1 MIFEKLHLA
10 GGDSR
15 GYELGEPMLVHDR
28 DRFLGSLDPVEVSPD
43 RSEVRI
49 ARFLPSPRLGSE
61 RRKFGPLL
69 LVEVT
74 MFLAEHFPSI
84 QNVHFAL
91 TREIEMDGD
100 GMMIAAARIELLR
113 SIGAAEAHARPQP
126 DSGRPGN
133 FVVEG
138 VWSYTAHNL
147 GALRSALSI
156 QRELYGNHLACIPKA
171 ERPVPLLRRLKQW
184 WVRGRGM

>member
-1 MIFEKLHLA
+1 MFEKLHLA
-10 GGDSR
+10 GPDPP
-15 GYELGEPMLVHDR
+15 GYELGEPVLVHDR
-28 DRFLGSLDPVEVSPD
+28 GRFLGSLDPVEVSPD

-49 ARFLPSPRLGSE
+49 TRFLPSPASGSE

-74 MFLAEHFPSI
+74 MFLAERFPSI

-91 TREIEMDGD
+91 TREIEMEGD

-113 SIGAAEAHARPQP
+113 SIGAADLHARPQA
-126 DSGRPGN
+126 DASRPGN

-138 VWSYTAHNL
+138 VWSYTGHNL
-147 GALRSALSI
+147 GALRSALAT
-156 QRELYGNHLACIPKA
+156 QRELYRDHLARMPKA
-171 ERPVPLLRRLKQW
+171 RHPASLLHRLKQW
-184 WVRGRGM
+184 WAGGNDT

>member
-10 GGDSR
+10 GRDLLN
-15 GYELGEPMLVHDR
+15 YELGEPMLVHDR
-28 DRFLGSLDPVEVSPD
+28 GRFLGSLDPVEVSPD

-49 ARFLPSPRLGSE
+49 TRFLPAPCLGGE

-74 MFLAEHFPSI
+74 MFLVERFPNI
-84 QNVHFAL
+84 QNVHYVL

-113 SIGAAEAHARPQP
+113 SIGAADVHARPQA
-126 DSGRPGN
+126 DSSRPGS
-133 FVVEG
+133 FVVKG
-138 VWSYTAHNL
+138 VWSYTEHTL
-147 GALRSALSI
+147 GALRSSLAI
-156 QRELYGNHLACIPKA
+156 QRELYGNHLARTPKA
-171 ERPVPLLRRLKQW
+171 ERPLPLLRRLKQW
-184 WVRGRGM
+184 WVRGRDM